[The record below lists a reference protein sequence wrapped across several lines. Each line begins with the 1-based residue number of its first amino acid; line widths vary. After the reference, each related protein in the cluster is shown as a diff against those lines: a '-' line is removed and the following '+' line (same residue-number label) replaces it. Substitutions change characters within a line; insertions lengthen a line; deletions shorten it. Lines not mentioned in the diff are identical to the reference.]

1 MGSLNSFDSLA
12 EYNAATIDKPAV
24 SYIKSLDS
32 IVYDEES
39 FSEKYTSLVSIRFD
53 SDQFAMLKIQDNASL
68 GFEIK
73 AQPLVATTGYRGL
86 LGSYYNFIRFY
97 KSQIQSDR
105 GGQNVFNQDFTEVIG
120 KDFVIQRLSDKSI
133 SINDVPYPLATGGE
147 TFGGNICLG
156 AYNDTQPA
164 IKRFIGKVY
173 YAKVYKNEEL
183 IADLVPAK
191 RNADNVIGFFDNIS
205 KAFYTSL
212 GNYPFVDGES

>member
-1 MGSLNSFDSLA
+1 MGSLNIFESLA
-12 EYNAATIDKPAV
+12 AYNAASIDKPAV

-39 FSEKYTSLVSIRFD
+39 LSEKYTPLVSIQFA
-53 SDQFAMLKIQDNASL
+53 SDQFTMLNIQDDASL

-73 AQPLVATTGYRGL
+73 VQPLTSTGGYRGL
-86 LGSYYNFIRFY
+86 FGSSYNFIRFSDSY
-97 KSQIQSDR
+97 IQSYI
-105 GGQNVFNQDFTEVIG
+105 GNQIVFNQDFTEVIG
-120 KDFVIQRLSDKSI
+120 KDFVIQRL
-133 SINDVPYPLATGGE
+133 NDVSITINNVTYPLTTGGE

-156 AYNDTQPA
+156 AYNDTLPD

-173 YAKVYKNEEL
+173 YAKVYKNGEL
-183 IADLVPAK
+183 IADLIPAK

-212 GNYPFVDGES
+212 GKYPFMDGES